1 VPSGHRLDSGPTA
14 LISSETRGKLRRGR
28 FPFKLKIKE
37 IIPLSGR
44 TVAFPST
51 TAVPPIPANR
61 VRLALIVAMGFVFV
75 VYTRFPEIMSVL
87 LGVWTHSIL
96 ITLALGLLAALL
108 SGTVIRAVVSKTGLC
123 MLAFTGWL
131 CVCTAFS
138 MWRGGSFA
146 ILRDWWL
153 VSICSFLIV
162 AATVQS
168 VEECHKIMY
177 SLAVSTA
184 FVEISTILMGRM
196 QGGRFAF
203 LQGTLANANE
213 LAMILLIGTPFC
225 LFTIRNKRGFSLL
238 KMLCVLIVLMVPV
251 SVVATGS
258 RGGLLAMLLMFLLY
272 FFRLSAGQKMVAVV
286 AALILGFIAIN
297 RSNQDAL
304 ERYKTIFGSSGQLS
318 GAEESAIESSEA
330 RKTLLQQSLRL
341 TAQHPLLGV
350 GPGMFQLANVKDTES
365 RGLPSWN
372 AWHETHNAFT
382 QISSEEGL
390 PGLFFYG
397 AALYLCFRI
406 TRVARKHSRQD
417 SACSS
422 LEAPAFALRLSL
434 IAFTCTALFVN
445 SAYSCYFPLLAGLCV
460 AFERA
465 IPMPAGAPE
474 PAPKRQKVDMW
485 APKSSVPGSNAWR

>member
-1 VPSGHRLDSGPTA
+1 V
-14 LISSETRGKLRRGR
+14 
-28 FPFKLKIKE
+28 FP
-37 IIPLSGR
+37 P
-44 TVAFPST
+44 T
-51 TAVPPIPANR
+51 TAVPPVPATR

-75 VYTRFPEIMSVL
+75 MYARFPEIMSVL
-87 LGVWTHSIL
+87 LGVWAHSIL

-108 SGTVIRAVVSKTGLC
+108 SGTIIRAVLSKIGLC

-146 ILRDWWL
+146 ILRDSWL
-153 VSICSFLIV
+153 ISICSFLIV
-162 AATVQS
+162 AATVQGL
-168 VEECHKIMY
+168 EECHKVMY
-177 SLAVSTA
+177 SLAAATA
-184 FVEISTILMGRM
+184 FVELSTILMGRM
-196 QGGRFAF
+196 QEGRFAF

-225 LFTIRNKRGFSLL
+225 LFTIRNKRGLSLL
-238 KMLCVLIVLMVPV
+238 KILCVLIVLMVPV

-258 RGGLLAMLLMFLLY
+258 RGGLLAMLLMLLLY
-272 FFRLSAGQKMVAVV
+272 FLRLSASRKMIAIV
-286 AALILGFIAIN
+286 AALVLGAIAIS
-297 RSNQDAL
+297 RSNPEAL

-350 GPGMFQLANVKDTES
+350 GPGMFQIANAKDMEA

-390 PGLFFYG
+390 PGLFLYG

-406 TRVARKHSRQD
+406 TRVARKHSRQNPTY
-417 SACSS
+417 SS

-434 IAFTCTALFVN
+434 IVFTCTALFVN

-465 IPMPAGAPE
+465 MPMLAGAPE
-474 PAPKRQKVDMW
+474 PAPKGQKLDMW
-485 APKSSVPGSNAWR
+485 APKPAVPGSNAWR